1 MNAFWWILPALSA
14 FNMPVNASECTCMSY
29 PFDPNPPCFKFC
41 VNESIESDG
50 KNLSKIKNLPDSVR
64 ANLEIL
70 VERKKNNQLS
80 DYNNIQSTEALKK
93 AASSPTGSKYETF
106 KRPGDARLE
115 KFKDDGL
122 IGPSK
127 GSGLGAPSG
136 SSGLSAPAH

>member
-70 VERKKNNQLS
+70 VERKKTTNSLTTTTYRVQKLLKRQPLVPLEVNMRLS
-80 DYNNIQSTEALKK
+80 NAQGMLALK
-93 AASSPTGSKYETF
+93 SSKMMVS
-106 KRPGDARLE
+106 
-115 KFKDDGL
+115 
-122 IGPSK
+122 
-127 GSGLGAPSG
+127 
-136 SSGLSAPAH
+136 